1 MKLAFVDFEGSGE
14 SMKQVC
20 AVPARH
26 TRPYRVRTDRLR
38 HITEAPHHFPGS
50 LWSGNLTEKGRTN
63 LKAKFRLV

>member
-14 SMKQVC
+14 MMKQVW

-38 HITEAPHHFPGS
+38 RITEAPHHFPGS
-50 LWSGNLTEKGRTN
+50 FMERQFDRERKNKPEG
-63 LKAKFRLV
+63 